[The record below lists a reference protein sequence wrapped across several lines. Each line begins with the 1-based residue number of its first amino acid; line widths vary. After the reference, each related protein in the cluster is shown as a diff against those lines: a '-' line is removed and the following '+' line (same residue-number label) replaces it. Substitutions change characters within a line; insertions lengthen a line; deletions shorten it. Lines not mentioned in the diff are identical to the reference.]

1 MLREAVSIE
10 DSFST
15 KSWHWGIDICKVHFV
30 PTFII
35 QFLQQELR
43 KLFIFQFLTELSKS
57 MVECWHE
64 TPNKRLTTLNLMKK
78 LNKLKDEFEA
88 QKTLLKPSR
97 GVYVSPPVINHSS

>member
-1 MLREAVSIE
+1 M
-10 DSFST
+10 
-15 KSWHWGIDICKVHFV
+15 
-30 PTFII
+30 
-35 QFLQQELR
+35 
-43 KLFIFQFLTELSKS
+43 
-57 MVECWHE
+57 MECWHE

>member
-1 MLREAVSIE
+1 MKIYYY
-10 DSFST
+10 F
-15 KSWHWGIDICKVHFV
+15 F
-30 PTFII
+30 
-35 QFLQQELR
+35 
-43 KLFIFQFLTELSKS
+43 FQFLTELSKS